1 MKKDI
6 IKQFNL
12 PKYIKGKTFAEG
24 SKAINNKF
32 KDREDPQAKKTKEEL
47 LGRLAEAQEYVKM
60 QEQLSQ
66 DSMRSSMDNNAQEV
80 PDQMQGQIPEGM
92 EEFMEQP
99 QPQEQPQGQPQMQ
112 GQPQPQMQPGQN
124 QMFAGGALGALMQA
138 GGPAAAAGAGGGTQA
153 IAGGLQSQGI
163 QQGAAQMPDASN
175 MIQMPNQSP
184 NMGQNLGQAM
194 NPPNQD
200 MNLPSQA
207 KPKPKKD
214 GIMDLAEGSG
224 VPGAEVFGMAN
235 KAFGDTGVDTTGNAA
250 YMEEKN
256 VGGETAKGA
265 LSGAA
270 AGAQVAGP
278 WGAVAGGVLGGAS
291 SLFGSKKANKD
302 ITEGNMKKDLSVNSK
317 LAGNSF
323 SKGGKMNSYKYGGK
337 MNSYEDGG
345 PMSTFQLG
353 IQEAMKQKEAMNN
366 IGNPQNSL
374 MDNRGLSQNP
384 TAESVGS
391 PTSQGIDLEGITTKM
406 NIPNK
411 KTNEGF
417 GKKALGFVND
427 NLADA
432 GRMSGTAFNLL
443 RANNLDP
450 AERVKR
456 QTLDNVY
463 NPNYADTNRMTNQID
478 QSNVNKA
485 LAESSGGDMGA
496 LRSSILAANL
506 NKDKAKS
513 KGFQAAN
520 DVNRGED
527 TKVQNS
533 EISNDKFNV
542 SQSNLD
548 LTDNQMAIGTRE
560 TAKNNLTTAGINNIG
575 QIAKEMQ
582 DRKTAKE
589 ATGYTFDGEYVT
601 SKDGNETKLSDIGVS
616 KKDNKF
622 FNAEGKELTKK
633 EVIELSKNK

>member
-1 MKKDI
+1 
-6 IKQFNL
+6 
-12 PKYIKGKTFAEG
+12 
-24 SKAINNKF
+24 
-32 KDREDPQAKKTKEEL
+32 
-47 LGRLAEAQEYVKM
+47 
-60 QEQLSQ
+60 
-66 DSMRSSMDNNAQEV
+66 MDV
-80 PDQMQGQIPEGM
+80 
-92 EEFMEQP
+92 
-99 QPQEQPQGQPQMQ
+99 
-112 GQPQPQMQPGQN
+112 
-124 QMFAGGALGALMQA
+124 
-138 GGPAAAAGAGGGTQA
+138 
-153 IAGGLQSQGI
+153 
-163 QQGAAQMPDASN
+163 
-175 MIQMPNQSP
+175 
-184 NMGQNLGQAM
+184 
-194 NPPNQD
+194 
-200 MNLPSQA
+200 
-207 KPKPKKD
+207 
-214 GIMDLAEGSG
+214 AEGSG

-291 SLFGSKKANKD
+291 SLFGAKKANKD

-323 SKGGKMNSYKYGGK
+323 SKGGAMSSYKYGGK

-366 IGNPQNSL
+366 IGKPQNSL

-391 PTSQGIDLEGITTKM
+391 PTSQGIDLEGITTRM
-406 NIPNK
+406 NIPNNK
-411 KTNEGF
+411 NTQRNAEKGAVPNEGF

-463 NPNYADTNRMTNQID
+463 NPNYEDTNRMTNQID

-533 EISNDKFNV
+533 EIGNDRFNV
-542 SQSNLD
+542 SQGNLD
-548 LTDNQMAIGTRE
+548 LTDNQMAKGARE

-616 KKDNKF
+616 KKNNKF